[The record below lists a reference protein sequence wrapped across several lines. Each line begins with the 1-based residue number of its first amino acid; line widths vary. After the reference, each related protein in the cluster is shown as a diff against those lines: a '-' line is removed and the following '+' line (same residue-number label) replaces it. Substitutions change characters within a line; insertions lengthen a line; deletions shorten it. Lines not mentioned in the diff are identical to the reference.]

1 MRVRLQ
7 DAMTQLRR
15 SYREA
20 LKDDEMQRAFDGLWP
35 AWSGE
40 QAAMIYAGVLSAL
53 DLLLLTAAVD
63 NRREI
68 EELRRKVEELTKSEG

>member
-7 DAMTQLRR
+7 DAMIQLKR

-20 LKDDEMQRAFDGLWP
+20 LKDDGMQGAFDGLWP

-40 QAAMIYAGVLSAL
+40 QAAMIYADVLSAL

-68 EELRRKVEELTKSEG
+68 EELKRLVEELKREG